1 VEWKFYRELIASAQI
16 ANMRFT
22 KYIITV
28 IYCAVV
34 SATFSQTPSA
44 NPLLIH
50 SNNPIAFD
58 KVDAKIIRQAVEQI
72 IQLSN
77 KRVNQ
82 IISGLKPGSG
92 PGNVLAAY
100 DLMSYDLND
109 LGAKLG
115 LIAQTY
121 IDDSARN
128 AANDGSQAL
137 SDYQTSLILN
147 EPFYKAFKKYADAS
161 LPSLKLNQKKYVQE
175 QIRIFENNGMKLDS
189 NGRKRLQTISDKMT
203 MLAISFDRNIGM
215 YKDSII
221 YSEKDLEGISELQK
235 KVWKRQAGLYVV
247 YVNTPNFTEIHERAT
262 LDNTR
267 KLMLTRYLNRAY
279 PQNIKVLDSLLYYR
293 QQYAKILGYRSYAA
307 YALTDKMAANPQTVW
322 NFENNLI
329 QKLTPRVTSDLATIR
344 AIKHQMHPDLPDTI
358 FAWDVRYYKNVL
370 LDTKYQLN
378 TDELKEYFEMN
389 ATINGIFE
397 VYHRLLGI
405 TVKEISGRPTWY
417 SKVRSFEMY
426 VGTKKI
432 GNFYFDLYPRQDK
445 YTHFACFPI
454 SEANIIGGKEI
465 LPVAALICN
474 FPEGAKGDP
483 TLLSHEDIVTFF
495 HEFGHLMHFM
505 VVRSNLASQPY
516 TIKSDFVEAPS
527 QFLENFCWE
536 YQSLK
541 IFAKNYKTGE
551 VLPEGLFNKLKSTQ
565 HVLDA
570 SYYMQQLYY
579 GLIDF
584 TFEDKYDSIKNMEL
598 TTVSKNLQRISQIP
612 FLDGTHMIASF
623 GHLSGY
629 AANYYGYLWSRV
641 FAQDIFSVFEKNGVM
656 DQKTGERYRREILEV
671 AASEEEMDML
681 RHFLGREPNS
691 DAFMKSLGL

>member
-1 VEWKFYRELIASAQI
+1 ML
-16 ANMRFT
+16 FT
-22 KYIITV
+22 KFSISV
-28 IYCAVV
+28 ILCFMI
-34 SATFSQTPSA
+34 SAAISQAPPP

-82 IISGLKPGSG
+82 IITGLKPGSG
-92 PGNVLAAY
+92 PGSVLAVY

-115 LIAQTY
+115 LISQTY
-121 IDDSARN
+121 TDDSARN

-137 SDYQTSLILN
+137 ADYQTSLILN
-147 EPFYKAFKKYADAS
+147 VPFYKAFKKYADTS
-161 LPSLKLNQKKYVQE
+161 LPVLKPNQKKYVQE

-189 NGRKRLQTISDKMT
+189 NGRKRLQVISDKMT
-203 MLAISFDRNIGM
+203 MLGISFDRNIGM

-221 YSEKDLEGISELQK
+221 YSEKDLPGIPENQK
-235 KVWKRQAGLYVV
+235 KSWRRQAGLYVV
-247 YVNTPNFTEIHERAT
+247 YVNTPNLTEIIEHAVS
-262 LDNTR
+262 DDTR
-267 KLMLTRYLNRAY
+267 KLMLTRYWNRAY

-293 QQYAKILGYRSYAA
+293 QQYAKMLGYKSYAA

-329 QKLTPRVTSDLATIR
+329 QKLTPRVTSDLASIR
-344 AIKHQMHPDLPDTI
+344 AIKHQMHPELPDTI
-358 FAWDVRYYKNVL
+358 FSWDVRYYKNIL

-378 TDELKEYFEMN
+378 TEELKEYFEMN
-389 ATINGIFE
+389 ETIRGIFE

-426 VGTKKI
+426 VGAKKV

-454 SEANIIGGKEI
+454 SEANVIGGKEI

-483 TLLSHEDIVTFF
+483 TLLSHEDVITFF
-495 HEFGHLMHFM
+495 HEFGHLVHYM

-516 TIKSDFVEAPS
+516 TIKADFVEAPS

-536 YQSLK
+536 YASLK

-551 VLPEGLFNKLKSTQ
+551 VLPDTLFNKLKATR

-570 SYYMQQLYY
+570 SNYMQQIYY

-584 TFEDKYDSIKNMEL
+584 TFEDKYDSIRAMDL
-598 TTVSKNLQRISQIP
+598 TTVSKNLQRITQVP

-623 GHLSGY
+623 GHLNGY
-629 AANYYGYLWSRV
+629 GANYYGYLWSLV

-656 DQKTGERYRREILEV
+656 DAKTGERYRKEILEV

-691 DAFMKSLGL
+691 EAFMKSLGL